1 MAEFEPKKRVT
12 KNDKKAKKQVYTS
25 KHLRIAEEIYSR
37 HEAIRR
43 LSRSSAATGVLK
55 NNKQIHKLPSIKR

>member
-25 KHLRIAEEIYSR
+25 KHLRIAEEIHSR
-37 HEAIRR
+37 HEALRS
-43 LSRSSAATGVLK
+43 LSRSSVVIGVLK
-55 NNKQIHKLPSIKR
+55 NNKQNIKPPGK

>member
-1 MAEFEPKKRVT
+1 MAEFEPKKRIT

-37 HEAIRR
+37 HEALRS
-43 LSRSSAATGVLK
+43 LSRSSVVNGVLK
-55 NNKQIHKLPSIKR
+55 DNKQNSKPPGK